1 MDAPLDA
8 GLDRLAV
15 LAEPVRRSLYL
26 YVAAQRH
33 DVGRSEAATA
43 VGVAARWRRSTSTG
57 SPRKGCSRWPT
68 AGSGSA
74 PARAPAAPPSS
85 TGGPRRPTPC
95 RCRRAVTSWPPGCS
109 PASSRELGADLAAQ
123 AAADRLGRELGQE
136 AAARGE
142 GVTAALDACG
152 FEPYAAE
159 DGIRARNCPFHELA
173 GERPALVC
181 GLGGALVEGVLQ
193 GLGEQGYTVGLDPL
207 PGECC
212 VVLRSKT
219 NQD

>member
-8 GLDRLAV
+8 ELDRLAV

-43 VGVAARWRRSTSTG
+43 VGVSRSLAAFHLDRLAEEGLLEVAHRRLGERSGPGAGRPSKLYRRAATTHAVSLPPRRYELAARLL
-57 SPRKGCSRWPT
+57 
-68 AGSGSA
+68 AG
-74 PARAPAAPPSS
+74 
-85 TGGPRRPTPC
+85 
-95 RCRRAVTSWPPGCS
+95 VVE
-109 PASSRELGADLAAQ
+109 ELGADLAAQ
-123 AAADRLGRELGQE
+123 AAAGRLGRELGQE
-136 AAARGE
+136 AAARGDD
-142 GVTAALDACG
+142 VTAALAACG

-181 GLGGALVEGVLQ
+181 GLGGALVEGVLP
-193 GLGEQGYTVGLDPL
+193 GLDEQGYGVGLDPL